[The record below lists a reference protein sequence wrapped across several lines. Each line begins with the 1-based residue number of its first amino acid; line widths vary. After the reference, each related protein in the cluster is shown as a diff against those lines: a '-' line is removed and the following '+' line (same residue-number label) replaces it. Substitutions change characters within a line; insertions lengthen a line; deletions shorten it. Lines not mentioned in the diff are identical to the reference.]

1 MKRALNSLTD
11 TDLIIGIKTG
21 HSIERAMR
29 FIYQSHY
36 RMMENYV
43 MNHGGDEDDAAD
55 LVQEVLVVFIEMVQ
69 KERFRGESSVKSFLY
84 TITKNLWIS
93 ELRKRETEVKHK
105 EDFEMGQDTFEED
118 ISQFMTYKEAQKS
131 ILVLFDS
138 LGVGCKQVLTL
149 FYYEN
154 LSAKEIVERTGYEN
168 EQNVRNRK
176 YKCLKEL
183 TDLVQS
189 SPDAFNNIKTAL
201 QHVKGNGN
209 A

>member
-1 MKRALNSLTD
+1 MKRTLNSLTD

-43 MNHGGDEDDAAD
+43 INHGGDEDDAAD

>member
-1 MKRALNSLTD
+1 
-11 TDLIIGIKTG
+11 
-21 HSIERAMR
+21 
-29 FIYQSHY
+29 
-36 RMMENYV
+36 
-43 MNHGGDEDDAAD
+43 
-55 LVQEVLVVFIEMVQ
+55 
-69 KERFRGESSVKSFLY
+69 
-84 TITKNLWIS
+84 
-93 ELRKRETEVKHK
+93 
-105 EDFEMGQDTFEED
+105 MGQDTFEED

>member
-1 MKRALNSLTD
+1 MKRTLNSLTD

-55 LVQEVLVVFIEMVQ
+55 LIQEVLVVFIEMVQ

>member
-1 MKRALNSLTD
+1 MKRTLNSLTD

-21 HSIERAMR
+21 NSIERAMR

-43 MNHGGDEDDAAD
+43 INHGGDEDDAAD

>member
-1 MKRALNSLTD
+1 MKRTLNSLTD